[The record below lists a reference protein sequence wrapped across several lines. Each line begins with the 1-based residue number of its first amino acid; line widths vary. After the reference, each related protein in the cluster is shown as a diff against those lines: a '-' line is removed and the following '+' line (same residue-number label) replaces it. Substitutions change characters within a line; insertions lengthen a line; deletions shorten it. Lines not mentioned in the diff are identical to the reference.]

1 MLSFP
6 SSRNYLIPCDPARDE
21 QMPDILLWK
30 IIISEKETIRLEKV
44 PFNIQP
50 DSLNTASR
58 LLPKGV
64 YTTMRTY
71 TGRKILPI
79 QEHLKRLEVSAALLG
94 HHITLNPLPFYK
106 SLQVAIQNYMPGDT
120 RVRFTVDLDHCPGD
134 LYLSIEPLRSPST
147 LDFTKGVVAMT
158 CPVHRENPESK
169 QTSFIE
175 IAEEIRQKMTPGAHE
190 CLLLDDQGYILEGLS
205 SNFFYVQRSKV
216 CTAPQGILSGIT
228 RSRVIAAAAAEDI
241 EITLEAAHLRSI
253 NLFEEAF
260 ITSSTR
266 SVLPVRQIDNSVIGN
281 PGPLTTRI
289 QAAYWESIKN
299 DLVDLYTYQ

>member
-1 MLSFP
+1 
-6 SSRNYLIPCDPARDE
+6 
-21 QMPDILLWK
+21 MPDTFIWK
-30 IIISEKETIRLEKV
+30 IIISEKETIWLERV

-50 DSLNTASR
+50 DSLNSASR

-71 TGRKILPI
+71 AGTKILPI

-94 HHITLNPLPFYK
+94 HHITLNPLLFHK
-106 SLQVAIQNYMPGDT
+106 SLQLAVQNYLPGDT
-120 RVRFTVDLDHCPGD
+120 RVRFTVDLDRCPGD

-147 LDFTKGVVAMT
+147 QDYTKGVVAMT
-158 CPVHRENPESK
+158 CPVHRDNPESK

-175 IAEEIRQKMTPGAHE
+175 IAEDIRQKMTPGTHE

-205 SNFFYVQRSKV
+205 SNFFYVQRGKV

-228 RSRVIAAAAAEDI
+228 RSRVIAAAAAAEDI
-241 EITLEAAHLRSI
+241 EITLEAAHLSNI
-253 NLFEEAF
+253 HLFEEAF

-266 SVLPVRQIDNSVIGN
+266 SVLPVYQINNSVIGN

-299 DLVDLYTYQ
+299 DLVDL